1 MANLN
6 SKKKFQDEQE
16 KRFLTYFGIEYP
28 YVPPKHKWS
37 KDIVQGKILLSADW
51 HEPYMS
57 DLIRKEMLTHKDAE
71 THIVAGDIGDYY
83 SKSRFRKTKHVTF
96 KEEVQSVFH
105 ALEYLSTHWKTV
117 KVMLGNHDNRPEKI
131 MLGKVAETGEIDLLV
146 LTEMNLLKRLAS
158 YFDNIEVVG
167 TSINGDIE
175 LTHIYQFGDAI
186 FTHGELSMKQDSAIL
201 ERISTYLSQWRTR
214 LKLKPYRAI
223 FQAHNHRAT
232 KTIKSDELQMLIPTA
247 SEGESIG
254 FEYIY
259 GTRMI
264 GTPPQQGYTVLYQ
277 KNGITEFNKT
287 NYYIV

>member
-287 NYYIV
+287 NFHIV

>member
-1 MANLN
+1 MGNSN
-6 SKKKFQDEQE
+6 SKKRYHEEQE
-16 KRFLTYFGIEYP
+16 KRFLKYFGIEYP

>member
-1 MANLN
+1 MANSN
-6 SKKKFQDEQE
+6 SKKRYNEEQE
-16 KRFLTYFGIEYP
+16 KRFLKYFGIEYP